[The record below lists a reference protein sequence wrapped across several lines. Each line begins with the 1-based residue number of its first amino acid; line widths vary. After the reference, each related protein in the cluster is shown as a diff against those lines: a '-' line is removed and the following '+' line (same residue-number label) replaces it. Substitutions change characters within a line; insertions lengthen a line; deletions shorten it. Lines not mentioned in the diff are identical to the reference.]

1 MKKLV
6 ILLSVVMILV
16 TGCSVTKL
24 DNNDI
29 GKNMSTILSQKNKLY
44 NVYYNGYKYYLPKG
58 ISFISKDDYNAVLSD
73 SHGNKYYMFVDAI
86 SYYHKVEN
94 DYEVNLNSHYSKIL
108 NYNNKTGY
116 IQIDEVKEKYFI
128 QYVFNYVKIEAYI
141 EKKDLTSAINN
152 MSYILK
158 SVKFNRVVLESL
170 IGENVLDYK
179 EENFSLFK
187 ADSSSSESFMDVVE
201 RTETDAYR
209 KDLEDEKI
217 ELDY

>member
-6 ILLSVVMILV
+6 ILLSMVMLFI

-24 DNNDI
+24 DDTDI
-29 GKNMSTILSQKNKLY
+29 GKNMKTILSKDNKLY
-44 NVYYNGYKYYLPKG
+44 NVYYSGYKYYLPKG
-58 ISFISKDDYNAVLSD
+58 TNLVKKDDYNAVISD

-86 SYYHKVEN
+86 SYFYKIDNTYKVN
-94 DYEVNLNSHYSKIL
+94 SNSHYSKML
-108 NYNNKTGY
+108 DYNGKSGY
-116 IQIDEVKEKYFI
+116 IQIDEVKKKYFI
-128 QYVFNYVKIEAYI
+128 QYVYNYVKIEAYVDKN
-141 EKKDLTSAINN
+141 ELTSCVNN
-152 MSYILK
+152 MSYILR
-158 SVKFNRVVLESL
+158 SVKFNRSVVESL
-170 IGENVLDYK
+170 VSENVSEYD

-187 ADSSSSESFMDVVE
+187 ADNSTESFLDVVE

>member
-1 MKKLV
+1 MKRLIV
-6 ILLSVVMILV
+6 LLSISILLL
-16 TGCSVTKL
+16 TGCSVVKIDRSDYEKNI
-24 DNNDI
+24 DNL
-29 GKNMSTILSQKNKLY
+29 MSQKVKMY
-44 NVYYNGYKYYLPKG
+44 NTFYEGYKYYLPKG
-58 ISFISKDDYNAVLSD
+58 ISFVAKDDYNAVLSD

-86 SYYHKVEN
+86 SYYHKIEN
-94 DYEVNLNSHYSKIL
+94 DYKVNSDSHYSKIL
-108 NYNNKTGY
+108 NYNNKSGY
-116 IQIDEVKEKYFI
+116 IQIDEVKNKYFI
-128 QYVFNYVKIEAYI
+128 QYVFNYVKIEAYV
-141 EKKDLTSAINN
+141 EMKDLTNCINN

-158 SVKFNRVVLESL
+158 SVKFNRTVLESL

-187 ADSSSSESFMDVVE
+187 ADSSSESFLDVVE

>member
-6 ILLSVVMILV
+6 ILLSMVMILV

-24 DNNDI
+24 DNSDI
-29 GKNMSTILSQKNKLY
+29 GKNMSLILSQKNELY
-44 NVYYNGYKYYLPKG
+44 NVHYSGYKYYLPKG
-58 ISFISKDDYNAVLSD
+58 ISFVAKDDYNAVLSD

-86 SYYHKVEN
+86 SYYHKIEN
-94 DYEVNLNSHYSKIL
+94 DYKINSNSHYSKIL
-108 NYNNKTGY
+108 NFNNKTGY
-116 IQIDEVKEKYFI
+116 IQIDEVKDKYFI

-141 EKKDLTSAINN
+141 EKVDLTSCINN

-158 SVKFNRVVLESL
+158 SVKFNKTVLESL
-170 IGENVLDYK
+170 IGDNVLDYK

-187 ADSSSSESFMDVVE
+187 ADSSSESFMDVVE

>member
-6 ILLSVVMILV
+6 ILLSIIMILV
-16 TGCSVTKL
+16 SGCSVTRL
-24 DNNDI
+24 DDTDI
-29 GKNMSTILSQKNKLY
+29 GNNMKTILSQKNKLY
-44 NVYYNGYKYYLPKG
+44 NTYYSGYKYYLPKG
-58 ISFISKDDYNAVLSD
+58 ISFVTKDDYNAVLSD

-86 SYYHKVEN
+86 SYYHKIEN
-94 DYEVNLNSHYSKIL
+94 DYIVNSNSHYSKIL
-108 NYNNKTGY
+108 NYNNKTGF
-116 IQIDEVKEKYFI
+116 IQIDEVKDKYFI
-128 QYVFNYVKIEAYI
+128 QYVFNYVKIEAFVD
-141 EKKDLTSAINN
+141 KNDLTNCINN

-158 SVKFNRVVLESL
+158 SVKFNRTVLESM

-187 ADSSSSESFMDVVE
+187 ADSSSESFLDVVE

>member
-1 MKKLV
+1 MKKIV
-6 ILLSVVMILV
+6 ILLSVVMFLV

-24 DNNDI
+24 DSNDI
-29 GKNMSTILSQKNKLY
+29 GKNMSTILSQNNKLY

-58 ISFISKDDYNAVLSD
+58 ISFINKDDFNAVLSD
-73 SHGNKYYMFVDAI
+73 SYGNKYYMFVDAI

-94 DYEVNLNSHYSKIL
+94 DYKINTSSHYSKIL
-108 NYNNKTGY
+108 EFNNKTGY
-116 IQIDEVKEKYFI
+116 IQIDEVKNKYFI

-141 EKKDLTSAINN
+141 EKKDLINCISN

-158 SVKFNRVVLESL
+158 SVKFNRTVLESL
-170 IGENVLDYK
+170 IGENVLDYQ

-187 ADSSSSESFMDVVE
+187 ADSSSESFMDIVE
-201 RTETDAYR
+201 RTETDAYK